1 MFYSVWKYL
10 DEYLQM
16 VNMELL
22 PEIIKILQDNLPVI
36 ITIGLSILSVILGKK
51 YREIKKIIT
60 YMLGVLNAINLAI
73 ADDDITLEEIQ
84 VIIKRINAYDPD
96 E

>member
-1 MFYSVWKYL
+1 
-10 DEYLQM
+10 M